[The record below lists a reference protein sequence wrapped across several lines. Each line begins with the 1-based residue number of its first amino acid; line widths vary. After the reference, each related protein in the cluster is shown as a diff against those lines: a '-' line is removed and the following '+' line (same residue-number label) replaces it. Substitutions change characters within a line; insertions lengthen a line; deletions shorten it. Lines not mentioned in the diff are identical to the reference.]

1 MHGYPLCLRYVTCR
15 WHQVAARYPH
25 TVLQTLRRISYY
37 RKSFLSSVFSNFP
50 YCKNAISSF
59 IHDMLNGLNNTI
71 QFIPFMTQSTA
82 DKLNKIAISRCKL
95 VVSDV
100 GKDFFWLSQMF
111 KALRLAMLLVGN
123 WLQFI
128 NTKYNLYLILKF
140 YALHCYTQQTVS
152 RDTLCSR
159 PNAFRLLLY
168 FK

>member
-1 MHGYPLCLRYVTCR
+1 MTSNTMHGYPLCLRYVTCR

-50 YCKNAISSF
+50 YCKNAVSSF

-100 GKDFFWLSQMF
+100 HVVWLC
-111 KALRLAMLLVGN
+111 
-123 WLQFI
+123 
-128 NTKYNLYLILKF
+128 NTHTTI
-140 YALHCYTQQTVS
+140 CWQ
-152 RDTLCSR
+152 
-159 PNAFRLLLY
+159 RLLLIIADVQS
-168 FK
+168 FKASDAISWKLITIY